1 MGDGH
6 SHGRNQA
13 GVVRCRR
20 FHSCCTPTA
29 KRIGQQG
36 NGRLRRRGL
45 VAKRAEEKMIV
56 EGAWIVVVAAAVF
69 LATIMLVLVVSGKL
83 YNPDRSH
90 E

>member
-1 MGDGH
+1 
-6 SHGRNQA
+6 
-13 GVVRCRR
+13 
-20 FHSCCTPTA
+20 
-29 KRIGQQG
+29 
-36 NGRLRRRGL
+36 
-45 VAKRAEEKMIV
+45 MIV